1 MDAGNATRIVL
12 RPLATPLPLGFLGLF
27 VGTTMSSSLRL
38 GWIPSADAHQV
49 ALALIVFTAPAQ
61 LIACIFGFLARDAV
75 AATGMGLLFPAWL
88 GLGVL
93 LLATPAG
100 ETSAASGVFAV
111 LAGIALLLP
120 ALIGATTKVVAGV
133 VMTTTAVH
141 FVVLGG
147 YELTGTST
155 LGTAAGAIGLFLAA
169 VALYAALAFELE
181 DQRQRTILPVL
192 RRDAAAAAMEPRL
205 APQLQGVE
213 NEAGVRQQL

>member
-1 MDAGNATRIVL
+1 M
-12 RPLATPLPLGFLGLF
+12 
-27 VGTTMSSSLRL
+27 
-38 GWIPSADAHQV
+38 
-49 ALALIVFTAPAQ
+49 
-61 LIACIFGFLARDAV
+61 
-75 AATGMGLLFPAWL
+75 
-88 GLGVL
+88 
-93 LLATPAG
+93 
-100 ETSAASGVFAV
+100 

-141 FVVLGG
+141 FVVLGV
-147 YELTGTST
+147 YELTGAST

-169 VALYAALAFELE
+169 VALYGALAFELE